1 MFGYRVGAR
10 VPPKDR
16 HPQDSE
22 ALGARPFGHLY
33 RPKYRDRKTGERRE
47 GSFWWLK
54 YNDQH
59 GKTRYE
65 NTKCRD
71 KRKANDVR
79 KVRCAEVWAGL
90 LPKKKRD
97 TTVAEVLSHWVTH
110 FRLKGRRSTDK
121 AELHAKRLGEYFG
134 LEAPSASVTE
144 ARVQEFVLDRKKA
157 GLSNAT
163 INRHL
168 AVLRAAYRRASRS
181 VNADG
186 DPMVVRVPVVELL
199 EEAEPRSGFFEE
211 WELEKVLVHLGPQNR
226 SVVEFLYLTGYRMRE
241 ALTLTWDRVDWEAGV
256 IQLAPGTTKGK
267 AGRDPFPFR
276 ADRRL
281 ELVMER
287 QRAALEQLG
296 EAYASTRWVFF
307 RKGGEPLRSFR
318 TAWLRAC
325 EKAGV
330 QRMVHD
336 LRRTAVR
343 NLVLAG
349 VDERRAM
356 RLTGHKTRA
365 VFDRY
370 NIVDPHD
377 LVESVERASRARE
390 ARARNQMVLPFAKR
404 S

>member
-1 MFGYRVGAR
+1 LFGHRAEVR

-33 RPKYRDRKTGERRE
+33 RPTYRDRKTGERRE

-54 YNDQH
+54 FNDQH

-71 KRKANDVR
+71 KRKANDIR
-79 KVRCAEVWAGL
+79 KLRCAEVWAGL

-97 TTVAEVLSHWVTH
+97 TTVGEVLSHWVIH
-110 FRLKGRRSTDK
+110 FKLKGRRSIDK

-144 ARVQEFVLDRKKA
+144 ARVAEFILDRKRA
-157 GLSNAT
+157 EFSNAT

-168 AVLRAAYRRASRS
+168 AALRGAYRRASRS
-181 VNADG
+181 VNEDG
-186 DPMVVRVPVVELL
+186 DPMVVRVPVIELL
-199 EEAEPRSGFFEE
+199 EEAPPRSGFFEE
-211 WELEKVLVHLGPQNR
+211 WELEKVLVNLRPHVR

-241 ALTLTWDRVDWEAGV
+241 VLGLTWDRVDWEAGV

-267 AGRDPFPFR
+267 SGRDPFPFR

-287 QRAALEQLG
+287 QRAALEHL
-296 EAYASTRWVFF
+296 ATPTRWVFF
-307 RKGGEPLRSFR
+307 HGAGEPVRSFR
-318 TAWLRAC
+318 TAWLQAC

-330 QRMVHD
+330 ERLVHD

-370 NIVDPHD
+370 NIVDPND

-390 ARARNQMVLPFAKR
+390 ARARNQMVLPFARKG
-404 S
+404 